1 MKLPLILCSDLH
13 LTARPSDEYRWAFF
27 PWLAKELVAERA
39 ETLAILGDLVD
50 QKDYHPAEL
59 VNRIVKEINQLRA
72 FVPRIVILMGNH
84 DFLKSGNMFFEFLN
98 FLPGV
103 EVITKPTEDMLDDQV
118 AALWLPYTRTPAKDW
133 RNWDFSHYGMV
144 FLHQTI
150 KGAIAS
156 NGQRMDG
163 EPLVEL
169 NAGKVFSG
177 DIHVPQK
184 IGSVEYVGSP
194 YHVHF
199 GDSFKP
205 RCIAIDRDHRQ
216 FDLHFPCIS
225 RTTVDVAGVEGLR
238 AVDARPGDQIKV
250 RVHLSEAD
258 KHQWRE
264 TRRAIIAYA
273 ADQQLALS
281 AVELIVKRSRR
292 RVGAVQTEQR
302 KAVDFRDTLYNFVD
316 RDALGGDL
324 LDVGLEILES

>member
-1 MKLPLILCSDLH
+1 MKLPAILASDLH
-13 LTARPSDEYRWAFF
+13 LTANPLDSYRWNLF
-27 PWLAKELVAERA
+27 PWLRKELQAENA
-39 ETLAILGDLVD
+39 KSLILLGDITD
-50 QKDYHPAEL
+50 AKDLHPSEL
-59 VNRIVKEINQLRA
+59 VNRVVQEIVETRK
-72 FVPRIVILMGNH
+72 VVDRIVILKGNH
-84 DFLKSGNMFFEFLN
+84 DQLKDGKVFFAFLN
-98 FLPGV
+98 AIPGV
-103 EVITKPTEDMLDDQV
+103 DVITRPTEDIEGELTYF
-118 AALWLPYTRTPAKDW
+118 LPYSKNPARDW
-133 RNWDFSHYGMV
+133 QGLDFSYFQYLFM
-144 FLHQTI
+144 HQTI